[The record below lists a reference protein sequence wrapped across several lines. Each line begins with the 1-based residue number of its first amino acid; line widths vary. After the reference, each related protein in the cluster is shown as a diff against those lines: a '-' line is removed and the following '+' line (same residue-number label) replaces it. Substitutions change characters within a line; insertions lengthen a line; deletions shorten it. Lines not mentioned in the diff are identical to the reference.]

1 MELREFG
8 NELKQ
13 NTLEAK
19 SQLSIILSNHI
30 FINTTLYNAI
40 STRTRAIQWQNTI
53 NALLTN
59 IQQLYPRVTS
69 LELELVALFNSLEV
83 LRTYTN
89 NSQSLFVDI
98 EGYRVTL
105 LNLLSGNME
114 LTGNISS
121 VSSDLES
128 LNGSISSL
136 LTEITELI
144 INSENCLDSIRTSTE
159 VLTNKNGELE
169 VLSTGTETE
178 LKLFLNTGTVESAD
192 AYILQAEIYAR
203 ELASS
208 FELLYNLARYTPN
221 TNVSLSLTEVQVL
234 TAISG
239 ANAVVTER
247 ERLNYIINR
256 ILSNS
261 IFSQIDLFKQLIASL
276 NESAVNLSIE
286 TTEVLNSINPFI
298 DRTNELQNLLQE
310 LRRRVGIL
318 LVNSRVQYIEG

>member
-8 NELKQ
+8 IELKQ

-40 STRTRAIQWQNTI
+40 NTRTRAIQWQNTI

-69 LELELVALFNSLEV
+69 LQSELIALFNSLEV

-98 EGYRVTL
+98 EGYRVTIL
-105 LNLLSGNME
+105 YLLSGNME

-128 LNGSISSL
+128 LDASISSL
-136 LTEITELI
+136 LAEVTELI
-144 INSENCLDSIRTSTE
+144 INSENCLDIIRTSTE
-159 VLTNKNGELE
+159 VLTNNNGVLE
-169 VLSTGTETE
+169 VLNTGTETE

-208 FELLYNLARYTPN
+208 FEFLYNLARYAPN
-221 TNVSLSLTEVQVL
+221 TRCLCL
-234 TAISG
+234 
-239 ANAVVTER
+239 
-247 ERLNYIINR
+247 
-256 ILSNS
+256 
-261 IFSQIDLFKQLIASL
+261 
-276 NESAVNLSIE
+276 
-286 TTEVLNSINPFI
+286 
-298 DRTNELQNLLQE
+298 
-310 LRRRVGIL
+310 
-318 LVNSRVQYIEG
+318 

>member
-1 MELREFG
+1 M
-8 NELKQ
+8 
-13 NTLEAK
+13 
-19 SQLSIILSNHI
+19 
-30 FINTTLYNAI
+30 
-40 STRTRAIQWQNTI
+40 
-53 NALLTN
+53 
-59 IQQLYPRVTS
+59 
-69 LELELVALFNSLEV
+69 

-98 EGYRVTL
+98 EGYRVTIL
-105 LNLLSGNME
+105 YLLSGNME

-128 LNGSISSL
+128 LDASISSL
-136 LTEITELI
+136 LAEVNELI
-144 INSENCLDSIRTSTE
+144 INSENCLDIIRTSTE
-159 VLTNKNGELE
+159 VLTNNNGVLE
-169 VLSTGTETE
+169 VLNTGTETE

-192 AYILQAEIYAR
+192 AYILLAEIYPR

-221 TNVSLSLTEVQVL
+221 TSVFLSLTEVQLL

-239 ANAVVTER
+239 ANGVVTER
-247 ERLNYIINR
+247 ERLNYIINQ

-261 IFSQIDLFKQLIASL
+261 IFSQIGLFKQLIASL